1 MGSCLSA
8 SAAAQERKNREV
20 DAAFGNDSIH
30 VMMNKPP
37 KNGQSG
43 DDGGYVPRAP
53 MGSGGGGGGGGDT
66 GGYRPASS
74 MDALRAKQRQKEQEA
89 AGLSSSDPTAPESC
103 TEESS

>member
-37 KNGQSG
+37 KNGESG

-53 MGSGGGGGGGGDT
+53 MGSGGGGGGGDT